1 MERINMFTKMLSKT
15 TRPVRKYDPGRWGNL
30 YYVIKERVQRWDS
43 FRTNSDL
50 NVFIQLNVTPQIFG
64 LVLCIL
70 VITL

>member
-43 FRTNSDL
+43 FRTNSGL
-50 NVFIQLNVTPQIFG
+50 YVLIQCTYKPT
-64 LVLCIL
+64 
-70 VITL
+70 ITNQ